1 MKKIQTGFLV
11 SYDYDFLKKS
21 LPPVYQDS
29 DTIFLA
35 IDHQRRTWSGNTFD
49 IDPSFFDW
57 IKEIDTD
64 KKIVIYE
71 DDFYNPSLNS
81 IQNDT
86 RERYML
92 GMKMGI
98 GNWMIQIDSDEI
110 FVDFKSFVSQ
120 LRKYDSFLI
129 NPKNNPIQFA
139 AFHINVYKYL
149 KNGILYVD
157 NPTKFYIATNYPNYK
172 YAKNTRERIVYL
184 DSYVLHE
191 GLARTED
198 ELRFKLK
205 NWGHQHEIN
214 DSFLEKWL
222 NVDETNYTQMENFFY
237 LDPQTWKKLGYFPS
251 KSLPELQN
259 LIVNN
264 FELKKSRFWLIKKN
278 FGQWFKHVIKYKPIK
293 KMYFEDYF

>member
-1 MKKIQTGFLV
+1 MNKIQTGFLV
-11 SYDYDFLKKS
+11 SYDYEFLKKS
-21 LPPVYQDS
+21 LPPVYEDS

-35 IDHQRRTWSGNTFD
+35 IDHLRRTWKGNTYE
-49 IDPSFFDW
+49 IEPAFFDW
-57 IKEIDTD
+57 IKEIDVD
-64 KKIVIYE
+64 NKIVIYE
-71 DDFYNPSLNS
+71 DDFYVSDLNA

-86 RERYML
+86 RERHML

-98 GNWMIQIDSDEI
+98 GNWMIQVDSDEI
-110 FVDFKSFVSQ
+110 FIDFKSFVQQ
-120 LRKYDSFLI
+120 LRRYDNFLKT
-129 NPKNNPIQFA
+129 PEKNPIQFA

-149 KNGILYVD
+149 EKGILYID

-191 GLARTED
+191 GLARTEE

-222 NVDETNYTQMENFFY
+222 KVDETNYTEMEDFFY
-237 LDPQTWKKLGYFPS
+237 LDPKTWKKLGYFA
-251 KSLPELQN
+251 SLN
-259 LIVNN
+259 LVDLRKLILDN
-264 FELKKSRFWLIKKN
+264 EKLKKTNFWLVKKN
-278 FGQWFKHVIKYKPIK
+278 FGQWFKHLFK
-293 KMYFEDYF
+293 